1 MSRVNGEYQNTGY
14 KVLLVDDS
22 AAIRAVV
29 TNALR
34 AHGVDVVEAETA
46 AQAREVL
53 RFLQP
58 DLIILDLVLPDMSGL
73 DLCREL
79 RADTRFRWVPVI
91 ILTAKNKAEE
101 RVAGYDSGADDY
113 VTKPFDPEE
122 LALRVKARVQRTC
135 KLRNEALLD
144 ALTGCYTRKF
154 FTERLEE
161 EIHRYHRHGHIF
173 AVLLCDLDNFKQV
186 NDNLGHLAGDF
197 VLREFGA
204 FLRWSFRRSDIVAR
218 YGGEEFTVLLPQT
231 DLVRARTA
239 AERAQK
245 AWLERPLI
253 EPRSER
259 EIRITFSGGLAE
271 AGRHGH
277 TLEDILACAD
287 RALYAA
293 KTSGKNRIVVAGGR
307 T

>member
-1 MSRVNGEYQNTGY
+1 MLHAQVFYGATG
-14 KVLLVDDS
+14 
-22 AAIRAVV
+22 
-29 TNALR
+29 
-34 AHGVDVVEAETA
+34 
-46 AQAREVL
+46 
-53 RFLQP
+53 
-58 DLIILDLVLPDMSGL
+58 
-73 DLCREL
+73 
-79 RADTRFRWVPVI
+79 
-91 ILTAKNKAEE
+91 
-101 RVAGYDSGADDY
+101 
-113 VTKPFDPEE
+113 
-122 LALRVKARVQRTC
+122 
-135 KLRNEALLD
+135 
-144 ALTGCYTRKF
+144 RK
-154 FTERLEE
+154 
-161 EIHRYHRHGHIF
+161 IHRYHRHGHIF

-218 YGGEEFTVLLPQT
+218 YGGEEFAVLLPQT
-231 DLVRARTA
+231 NLVQARTA

-287 RALYAA
+287 RVLYTA
-293 KTSGKNRIVVAGGR
+293 KSSGKNRIVVAGGR